1 MLIRR
6 IARVLVIAAIFC
18 CVPRAARAD
27 DTNLLSRIPPG
38 ANAIAIIDVD
48 QIMKSPMGV
57 KEHWKDDL
65 KNAYASKPLVV
76 PPTATRL
83 VLASMIDPSTMQPAW
98 EVSLIEVK
106 EAPSMEKIAR
116 AEGGFKDPIGE
127 TPAVWSPIN
136 AYFVRLDDRLLG
148 AVAPANR
155 QFTSRWVQR
164 GASQGESLSPFLQ
177 ASMGTMDAKTC
188 YLFAMDLEDA
198 ASPAKIRRRI
208 EQGDFESLTGK
219 TVDVDKVA
227 SLFASLKGVRFR
239 VSIGDEP
246 VGSGIVEFGRSTAPL
261 ADFAKPLLLEVLAK
275 FGVAIDGLDSW
286 DVAVKGNLLTLNGKL
301 PIEGLKQLFSIVD
314 PPSPLPTDD
323 ADDDKPDSSKD
334 SKADKTDKGGKASE
348 KGKAAVAAAS
358 KQYYTTIAKIT
369 ENVGKKVSN
378 ATSMT
383 QGAKWVAGDAR
394 RISRLPIANVDPD
407 LVTWGTEVS
416 SQLNDLAIA
425 VGQGGLA
432 ARSRAAGIQD
442 AYGSGMVSSELEI
455 QGNDNDRIAQQNVS
469 RQRQAAVAEQKAQ
482 TAQVA
487 TQILREI
494 EASRAKIRVAMAQKY
509 KIEF

>member
-1 MLIRR
+1 MLIHR
-6 IARVLVIAAIFC
+6 IAWTFVLAAVVC
-18 CVPRAARAD
+18 CASRAVRAD
-27 DTNLLSRIPPG
+27 DANLLSRVPPG

-76 PPTATRL
+76 PPTATRV

-116 AEGGFKDPIGE
+116 AEGGLKDAIGE

-164 GASQGESLSPFLQ
+164 GTAQGESLSPYLQ
-177 ASMGTMDAKTC
+177 TSMGTMDAKTS

-198 ASPAKIRRRI
+198 ASPAKIRRRLDV
-208 EQGDFESLTGK
+208 GDFESLAGK
-219 TVDVDKVA
+219 TVDADKIA
-227 SLFASLKGVRFR
+227 LLFSSLKGVRLR
-239 VSIGDEP
+239 VAIGDEA

-275 FGVAIDGLDSW
+275 FGVAVDGLDTW
-286 DVAVKGNLLTLNGKL
+286 DVAVKGNLLTMNGKL
-301 PIEGLKQLFSIVD
+301 PVEGLRELFSIVD
-314 PPSPLPTDD
+314 PPSPLPADD

-334 SKADKTDKGGKASE
+334 SKDGKDSKASE
-348 KGKAAVAAAS
+348 KSKAATAVAAS

-369 ENVGKKVSN
+369 EQVGKKVSN

-407 LVTWGTEVS
+407 LVNWGTEVS
-416 SQLNDLAIA
+416 ARLNDLAVA

-432 ARSRAAGIQD
+432 ARSRATGIQD

-455 QGNDNDRIAQQNVS
+455 QGNDNDRVAKQNVS
-469 RQRQAAVAEQKAQ
+469 RQRHAAVAEQKAQ

-487 TQILREI
+487 TQILRDI
-494 EASRAKIRVAMAQKY
+494 EASRNKIRVAMTQKY
-509 KIEF
+509 NVEF